1 MRSTSLPSSA
11 LIAQPSDGALTPS
24 QTPPA
29 EPAKL
34 PQPQQPGS
42 AAAPPQSSSGQ
53 KLLVVLALVSVY
65 LIWSGTYLALR
76 FVVQSLPTMLM
87 VATRF
92 IIAGA
97 ILLAVLRLRGQPWP
111 SGRQLAASLPGGVL
125 LFVVGNGLVA
135 LAEREVSSGAAAL
148 VCATMPLCAAC
159 INFFSGRRPHGR
171 EWLGLL
177 LGFSG
182 VFLLCLGQ
190 DLRAA
195 PGSMVLLLLAPLGW
209 ALGSTWARRL
219 ALPPGLMGAATQML
233 MGGEV
238 AAVIALLRGE
248 RFPAQWPLLAIG
260 SLAFLILFGSLIA
273 FSAYTYLLTHTRPAV
288 AMSYAYVN
296 PGLAV
301 VLGTLLGGEPLHRE
315 IVGASIFIIAG
326 VFLMAL
332 PRRAPRPG

>member
-1 MRSTSLPSSA
+1 M
-11 LIAQPSDGALTPS
+11 
-24 QTPPA
+24 
-29 EPAKL
+29 
-34 PQPQQPGS
+34 
-42 AAAPPQSSSGQ
+42 
-53 KLLVVLALVSVY
+53 Y
-65 LIWSGTYLALR
+65 LIWSATYLALR
-76 FVVQSLPTMLM
+76 FVVQALPPMLM

-97 ILLAVLRLRGQPWP
+97 VLMLVMRLRGQPWP
-111 SGRQLAASLPGGVL
+111 RGRQLLAALPGGTL

-159 INFFSGRRPHGR
+159 INFASGQRPHGR

-177 LGFSG
+177 LGFAG
-182 VFLLCLGQ
+182 VVILCLGQ

-195 PGSMVLLLLAPLGW
+195 PGSMVLLLLAPIGW
-209 ALGSTWARRL
+209 AFGSTWARRL
-219 ALPPGLMGAATQML
+219 GLPPGLMGAAAQMI

-238 AAVIALLRGE
+238 ALLVALVRSE
-248 RFPAQWPLLAIG
+248 HFPAQWPLLAIG
-260 SLAFLILFGSLIA
+260 SLGFLIVFGSLVA
-273 FSAYTYLLTHTRPAV
+273 FSAYTYLLGNTRPAV

-301 VLGTLLGGEPLHRE
+301 LLGALLGGEPLRRE
-315 IVGASIFIIAG
+315 VIGASIFIVAG

-332 PRRAPRPG
+332 PRRAALPR